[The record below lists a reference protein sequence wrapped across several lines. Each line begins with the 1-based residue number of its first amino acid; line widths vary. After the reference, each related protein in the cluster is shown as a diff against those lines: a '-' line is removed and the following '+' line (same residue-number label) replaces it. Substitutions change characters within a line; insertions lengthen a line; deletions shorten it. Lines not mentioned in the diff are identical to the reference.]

1 MTEKEKPKL
10 VVIGGQKAKMVEGTE
25 VPAPLATSKEELL
38 DFLDEVRK
46 QVEADEVIGMIGLLI
61 RKDKEQTE
69 FVVTGDE
76 SVYSVIGRLTS
87 MVNRID
93 LEDF

>member
-1 MTEKEKPKL
+1 MEDGKPKH
-10 VVIGGQKAKMVEGTE
+10 VVIGGKRAKGVEGTE
-25 VPAPLATSKEELL
+25 VPKPLQTSKQELL
-38 DFLDEVRK
+38 EFLDEVRK
-46 QVEADEVIGMIGLLI
+46 QVETNEVIGMIGLLV
-61 RKDKEQTE
+61 REDREQTE
-69 FVVTGDE
+69 FVVTEDE